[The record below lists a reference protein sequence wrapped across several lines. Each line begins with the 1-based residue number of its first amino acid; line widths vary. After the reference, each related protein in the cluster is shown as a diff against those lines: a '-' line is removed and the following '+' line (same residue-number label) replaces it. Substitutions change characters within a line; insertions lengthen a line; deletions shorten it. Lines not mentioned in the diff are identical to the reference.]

1 MRTLEIAEVSVRFG
15 GLMALDRASLH
26 VEAGRITG
34 LIGPNGA
41 GKTTMF
47 NVVTGLQP
55 PLAGSVVLQGRD
67 LEGLAP
73 HRRARLGMARTFQR
87 LELFRALTVRE
98 NVECAASMA
107 ARFRPGRPA
116 PKVIAGALVDRVG
129 LVDVADVL
137 AGSLPTGQGRLVE
150 LARALATDPK
160 VLLLDEPASG
170 QTDVE
175 TDHFS
180 ALLRELAQEGI
191 AILLV
196 EHDMALVMAVCDEI
210 FVLDAGRIL
219 ASGSP
224 EDVRT
229 NPAVLAA
236 YLGSEYQR

>member
-1 MRTLEIAEVSVRFG
+1 MPALEICDVSVRFG
-15 GLMALDRASLH
+15 GLMALDRVSLH
-26 VEAGRITG
+26 MESGRITG

-55 PLAGSVVLQGRD
+55 PLAGSVVLHGRD
-67 LEGLAP
+67 LGGLPP

-87 LELFRALTVRE
+87 LELFGALTTRE

-107 ARFRPGRPA
+107 ARFRPGRPS
-116 PKVIAGALVDRVG
+116 PRTIADELMVRLG
-129 LVDVADVL
+129 LTDVADAL
-137 AGSLPTGQGRLVE
+137 AGSLPTGQGRLLE

-170 QTDVE
+170 QTE
-175 TDHFS
+175 TETEHF
-180 ALLRELAQEGI
+180 AGLLRDLAHEGK

-196 EHDMALVMAVCDEI
+196 EHDMSLVMGVCDDI
-210 FVLDAGRIL
+210 FVLDFGRIL

-224 EDVRT
+224 QDVRT
-229 NPAVLAA
+229 NPQVVAA
-236 YLGSEYQR
+236 YLGSEYQV